1 MAYAKKYLSEFNSQS
16 GEQIYIELWED
27 GYDGSV
33 IEYPCDSFNL
43 QYIPQGDDPFEM
55 IYASQ
60 VNVELDVTDNVE
72 NMPDFTTLND
82 RKYLCKVIK
91 DSTLEWQGWVL
102 SDDVQFNFST
112 GIKSVFFN
120 AVCGLGML
128 KDITFSESEL
138 TETNVYKSILYC
150 LCKAISDVETPTD
163 NNIFASVSIYAEA
176 MNDRNDEPYF
186 DPFQQSF
193 IQLSGIIEN
202 NEYISSLDLIKN
214 ILKSFGCRIFY
225 AKGRWNILQINQMAL
240 PNPYYTLYDI
250 EGTILSS
257 GTLDDISN
265 VPTDMIFVTG
275 NQIKILKKGFNNIIS
290 RNKIE
295 YPENYIFNANL
306 KLFSNTGITPGWVR
320 SNLGTGVAFV
330 IEKVGQE
337 FNYWELET
345 SGGINPPM
353 IEVVNTAKFLI
364 PKYDIINFKYSIIN
378 SFPQSSPSGNVSC
391 KMIMVIEDGV
401 DTYYVSNDLVGNKK
415 GAWRLLSGV
424 LPDYYTLEDDP
435 DSVNKNFTSLPAP
448 ITGNAYIGF
457 RLDTDTGEYLLIG
470 DFTLTVDSDFTE
482 VFIESKI
489 DETKAYTKSVE
500 FPFGVNSNV
509 LGKFSYKGFISDSN
523 GNMLVNWY
531 NLERPTDTYRSLAE
545 LMVKNYVI
553 QYRKN
558 IINIDSSIEGLTS
571 GFNRLSF
578 TDTDPEQVSV
588 TDKVYLIGNT
598 TISLDM
604 NEFQGTLL
612 EVTDTNQNATITTT
626 YVNRTKGTEPTTNC
640 VDGASFEVVVAGD
653 ISYALCEGESII
665 DFSGGIG
672 PNVIADCIQFGS
684 LLPYFG
690 NGTPATIE
698 QISYGGPC
706 G

>member
-60 VNVELDVTDNVE
+60 VNVELDVTNNVE
-72 NMPDFTTLND
+72 DMPDFTTLND

-91 DSTLEWQGWVL
+91 DSNLEWQGWVL

-120 AVCGLGML
+120 AICGLGML

-150 LCKAISDVETPTD
+150 LCKAISDVGTPTD

-176 MNDRNDEPYF
+176 MNDRNDDPSF

-306 KLFSNTGITPGWVR
+306 KLNDGLDQADGWGQFN
-320 SNLGTGVAFV
+320 SGSGV
-330 IEKVGQE
+330 VGLIFKDEQE
-337 FNYWELET
+337 FNYWELELFSIGDLAKVETT
-345 SGGINPPM
+345 SG
-353 IEVVNTAKFLI
+353 FLI
-364 PKYDIINFKYSIIN
+364 AEGDIINFKYSVID
-378 SFPQSSPSGNVSC
+378 STPATSPTGTVTS
-391 KMIMVIEDGV
+391 KMIMLLNDGTN
-401 DTYYVSNDLVGNKK
+401 TYYVSNTSSGTKK
-415 GAWRLLSGV
+415 GTWKIATG
-424 LPDYYTLEDDP
+424 PITDYYVVDGDP
-435 DSVNKNFTSLPAP
+435 ISVNKNFDSFPAP
-448 ITGNAYIGF
+448 STGIVYVGF
-457 RLDTDTGEYLLIG
+457 ILDSATAEYLLVG
-470 DFTLTVDSDFTE
+470 DFRVTVDSPFKE
-482 VFIESKI
+482 VIIESKI
-489 DETKAYTKSVE
+489 DNTKAYTKSVE

-523 GNMLVNWY
+523 GNMYVNWY

-558 IINIDSSIEGLTS
+558 IINIDSSIEGLNS

-578 TDTDPEQVSV
+578 ADTDPAQINVE
-588 TDKVYLIGNT
+588 DKVYLIGNT

-612 EVTDTNQNATITTT
+612 EVTDTDQNATITTT

-665 DFSGGIG
+665 EFSGAIG
-672 PNVIADCIQFGS
+672 PSGIIGCIQFGS

>member
-43 QYIPQGDDPFEM
+43 QYIPQGDDPYEM

-72 NMPDFTTLND
+72 DMPDFTTLND

-112 GIKSVFFN
+112 GIKSLSFN
-120 AVCGLGML
+120 AICGLGML
-128 KDITFSESEL
+128 KDITFSESQL
-138 TETNVYKSILYC
+138 TRTNVYKSMLHCI
-150 LCKAISDVETPTD
+150 CKAISDIGMPTD

-176 MNDRNDEPYF
+176 MNDRGDNPEF

-202 NEYISSLDLIKN
+202 NAYISSFDLLSN

-225 AKGRWNILQINQMAL
+225 AKGRWNILQINQMAIE
-240 PNPYYTLYDI
+240 NPYYTLYNI
-250 EGTILSS
+250 SGTILSS
-257 GTLDDISN
+257 GTLDSPSN
-265 VPTDMIFVTG
+265 IPDDMIFVTG
-275 NQIKILKKGFNNIIS
+275 GQIKILKKGFNNIIS
-290 RNKIE
+290 VNKIE

-306 KLFSNTGITPGWVR
+306 KINDTVNADGWAR
-320 SNLGTGVAFV
+320 SNSGSGGVFL
-330 IEKVGQE
+330 IDKGDQE
-337 FNYWELET
+337 YNYWELSL
-345 SGGINPPM
+345 SGGVSPSAQ
-353 IEVVNTAKFLI
+353 IETTEKFLI
-364 PKYDIINFKYSIIN
+364 AKYDEVNFKYSVID
-378 SFPQSSPSGNVSC
+378 STPATSPGGNVTC
-391 KMIMVIEDGV
+391 KMIMVITDLT
-401 DTYYVSNDLVGNKK
+401 DTYYVSNDLAGSKK
-415 GAWRLLSGV
+415 GAWRLFTGST
-424 LPDYYTLEDDP
+424 PDYYIVEDD
-435 DSVNKNFTSLPAP
+435 SITVNKNFTSFPAP
-448 ITGNAYIGF
+448 ITGGLYVGF
-457 RLDTDTGEYLLIG
+457 ILDNTTAEYMLIG
-470 DFTLTVDSDFTE
+470 DFSVTVDSPFKE
-482 VFIESKI
+482 VSIKSKI
-489 DETKAYTKSVE
+489 NESKAYTKEVE

-523 GNMLVNWY
+523 GNMLVDWY
-531 NLERPTDTYRSLAE
+531 NYERPTDKYRSLAE
-545 LMVKNYVI
+545 LMVKNYVV
-553 QYRKN
+553 QFRKN
-558 IINIDSSIEGLTS
+558 IINIDSNIEGLNT
-571 GFNRLSF
+571 GFNRLKF
-578 TDTDPEQVSV
+578 TDTDPSQISV

-598 TISLDM
+598 TITLDF

-612 EVTDTNQNATITTT
+612 EVTDTDQNATITTT

-653 ISYALCEGESII
+653 ISYALCEGGSVIE
-665 DFSGGIG
+665 FSGGIG
-672 PNVIADCIQFGS
+672 PSAISGCIQFGS

-690 NGTPATIE
+690 NGTPAIIE

-706 G
+706 A

>member
-72 NMPDFTTLND
+72 DMPDFTTLND

-102 SDDVQFNFST
+102 SDDVQFVFST
-112 GIKSVFFN
+112 GLKSLSFN
-120 AVCGLGML
+120 AICGLGML

-150 LCKAISDVETPTD
+150 LCKAISDVGTPTD

-176 MNDRNDEPYF
+176 MNDRNDDPSF

-202 NEYISSLDLIKN
+202 NEYISSLDLLKN
-214 ILKSFGCRIFY
+214 ILKSFGCRLFY
-225 AKGRWNILQINQMAL
+225 AKGQWNIWQINQMAL

-250 EGTILSS
+250 DGAILSS
-257 GTLDDISN
+257 GTMDDISN

-275 NQIKILKKGFNNIIS
+275 GQIKILKKGFNNIIS

-306 KLFSNTGITPGWVR
+306 KLLSDTGATPGWAK
-320 SNLGTGVAFV
+320 SNGGSGAAFL
-330 IEKVGQE
+330 IDKQGQE
-337 FNYWELET
+337 FNYWELELF
-345 SGGINPPM
+345 SAGDF
-353 IEVVNTAKFLI
+353 AKVETTTPFLI
-364 PKYDIINFKYSIIN
+364 SKYDIINFKYSVID
-378 SFPQSSPSGNVSC
+378 STPATSPSGTATC
-391 KMIMVIEDGV
+391 KMIMILNDGTN
-401 DTYYVSNDLVGNKK
+401 TYYVSNTVGGNKK
-415 GAWRLLSGV
+415 GTWKIATG
-424 LPDYYTLEDDP
+424 PITDYYVVDDDP
-435 DSVNKNFTSLPAP
+435 TSVNKNFTSFQAP
-448 ITGNAYIGF
+448 STGTLYVGF
-457 RLDTDTGEYLLIG
+457 ILDSATGEYLLIG
-470 DFTLTVDSDFTE
+470 DFRVTVDSDFKE
-482 VFIESKI
+482 VIIESKI
-489 DETKAYTKSVE
+489 DNTKAYTKSVE

-523 GNMLVNWY
+523 GNMYVNWY

-558 IINIDSSIEGLTS
+558 IINIDSNIEGLNS

-578 TDTDPEQVSV
+578 TDIDPAQINVE
-588 TDKVYLIGNT
+588 DNVYIIGNS
-598 TISLDM
+598 TITLDM
-604 NEFQGTLL
+604 NEMQGTLL
-612 EVTDTNQNATITTT
+612 EVTDTDQNATITTT

-640 VDGASFEVVVAGD
+640 VAGATFEVIVAGD
-653 ISYALCEGESII
+653 ISYALCEGGSVIE
-665 DFSGGIG
+665 FSGGIG
-672 PNVIADCIQFGS
+672 PSAISGCIQFGS